1 MLVDYLASIRLVL
14 GWYQAI
20 ARLYVHGGNAVDNLA
35 DNRSFHT
42 ESIDSTALATVNSAL
57 VSTRLLLMIINRLIN

>member
-1 MLVDYLASIRLVL
+1 M
-14 GWYQAI
+14 
-20 ARLYVHGGNAVDNLA
+20 HGGNAVDNLA